1 MDVIWISSQKDLI
14 MWDRLTQTDSLLKLG
29 IVLLLLFFSAFFSG
43 SETALTAA
51 SRARMHQ
58 LEKDG
63 DKRASL
69 VSKLL
74 NMRERLLGAILL
86 GNNFVN
92 ILASSI
98 MAGLMLSIVGDA
110 GIIYATI
117 ITTALILIF
126 AEVLPKTYAISQP
139 DRMALNVSRP
149 INLVVKLLAPIVT
162 VVQAIVSNTLRLFG
176 VDTSASPYTTM
187 DEIRGAVDLGHHEG
201 GVAKRARDQII
212 GVLELDELTVEE
224 VMIHR
229 KNLAMVDADAEPEQ
243 IIKEVLASGHT
254 RLPMWN
260 GDKDNV
266 TGVLH
271 AKDILKALSRTDIDI
286 KSLNMKRI
294 AREPWFVPETTSVA
308 QQLRAFQQKREHF
321 ALVVDEYGALMG
333 VLTLEDI
340 IEEIVGDIQD
350 EYDTDIEGLTRIV
363 NGAVIA
369 RGDIPVRDLNRAM
382 DWTLPDEEAVTLA
395 GLVIHEAQAI
405 PEEGHTFSFYG
416 YRFEILERVRNQIV
430 KLKVTRSFEPD
441 QS

>member
-1 MDVIWISSQKDLI
+1 
-14 MWDRLTQTDSLLKLG
+14 MWDKLTQTDNLLSLG
-29 IVLLLLFFSAFFSG
+29 IVLILLCFSAFFSG

-63 DKRASL
+63 DKRATL

-74 NMRERLLGAILL
+74 GMRERLLGGILL

-98 MAGLMLSIVGDA
+98 MAGLMLSIVGEA

-139 DRMALNVSRP
+139 DKMALNVSRP
-149 INLVVKLLAPIVT
+149 INFIVIVLAPIVA
-162 VVQAIVSNTLRLFG
+162 VVQAIVSSTLRLFG
-176 VDTSASPYTTM
+176 VDTSASAYTTM

-229 KNLAMVDADAEPEQ
+229 KNLAMVDADSEPEQ

-254 RLPMWN
+254 RLPLWK
-260 GDKDNV
+260 GDLDNV
-266 TGVLH
+266 IGVLH
-271 AKDILKALSRTDIDI
+271 AKDILKALSRTDVDI

-350 EYDTDIEGLTRIV
+350 EHDTDIEGLSRLA
-363 NGAVIA
+363 NGSVIA

-382 DWTLPDEEAVTLA
+382 DWSMPDEEAVTLA
-395 GLVIHEAQAI
+395 GLVIHEAQTI
-405 PEEGHTFSFYG
+405 PDVGQTFSFYG

-430 KLKVTRSFEPD
+430 KLKVTHSFEPD
-441 QS
+441 QT

>member
-1 MDVIWISSQKDLI
+1 
-14 MWDRLTQTDSLLKLG
+14 MWDKLLETESLLQLG
-29 IVLLLLFFSAFFSG
+29 LVVLLLLFSAFFSG
-43 SETALTAA
+43 SETSLTAA

-63 DKRASL
+63 DKRATL

-98 MAGLMLSIVGDA
+98 MAGLMLSIVGEA

-139 DRMALNVSRP
+139 DKMALHVVRP
-149 INLVVKLLAPIVT
+149 ISFIVTLLAPIVA
-162 VVQAIVSNTLRLFG
+162 VVQAIVSATLRLG
-176 VDTSASPYTTM
+176 GADITASPYTAM
-187 DEIRGAVDLGHHEG
+187 DEIRGAVDLGHQEG
-201 GVAKRARDQII
+201 DVAKRARDQII
-212 GVLELDELTVEE
+212 GVLELGELTVEA

-229 KNLAMVDADAEPEQ
+229 KNLAMIDADNSPEQ
-243 IIKEVLASGHT
+243 IVKDVLASGHT
-254 RLPMWN
+254 RMPLWK

-266 TGVLH
+266 IGILH
-271 AKDILKALSRTDIDI
+271 AKDLLKALSRNDGDIA
-286 KSLNMKRI
+286 SLNIKRI
-294 AREPWFVPETTSVA
+294 VREPWFIPETTSVV

-350 EYDTDIEGLTRIV
+350 EYDTVIEGLTRLKS
-363 NGAVIA
+363 GAVIA
-369 RGDIPVRDLNRAM
+369 RGDIPVRDLNRAL
-382 DWTLPDEEAVTLA
+382 DWSLPDEEAVTLA
-395 GLVIHEAQAI
+395 GLVIHESQTI
-405 PEEGHTFSFYG
+405 PDEGQTFAFYG
-416 YRFEILERVRNQIV
+416 YRFEILERLRNQIV
-430 KLKVTRSFEPD
+430 KLKVTHSFEAD
-441 QS
+441 RHN

>member
-1 MDVIWISSQKDLI
+1 
-14 MWDRLTQTDSLLKLG
+14 MWDKLTQPENLLQLG
-29 IVLLLLFFSAFFSG
+29 LVILLLFFSAFFSG
-43 SETALTAA
+43 SETSLTAA
-51 SRARMHQ
+51 SRARMLQ
-58 LEKDG
+58 FEKDG
-63 DKRASL
+63 DKRAGL

-74 NMRERLLGAILL
+74 NMRERLLGGILL

-98 MAGLMLSIVGDA
+98 MAGLMLSIVGDS

-139 DRMALNVSRP
+139 DKMALHVARP
-149 INLVVKLLAPIVT
+149 IGFVVKILSPIVS
-162 VVQAIVSNTLRLFG
+162 VVQIIVNGTLRLFG
-176 VDTSASPYTTM
+176 VDTTTSPYTAI
-187 DEIRGAVDLGHHEG
+187 DEIRGAVDLGHQEG
-201 GVAKRARDQII
+201 GVAKGARDQII
-212 GVLELDELTVEE
+212 GVLELGELTVEE

-229 KNLAMVDADAEPEQ
+229 KNLAMVDSDSEPEQ
-243 IIKEVLASGHT
+243 IVKEVLASGHT
-254 RLPMWN
+254 RLPMWK
-260 GDKDNV
+260 GDQDNV
-266 TGVLH
+266 IGVLH
-271 AKDILKALSRTDIDI
+271 AKDILKALSRADVDI

-350 EYDTDIEGLTRIV
+350 EYDPNIEGLTRLKSGSV
-363 NGAVIA
+363 MA
-369 RGDIPVRDLNRAM
+369 RGDVPVRDLNRAL

-395 GLVIHEAQAI
+395 GLVIHEAQTI
-405 PEEGHTFSFYG
+405 PDEGQTFAFYG

-430 KLKVTRSFEPD
+430 KLKVTRSFEVD
-441 QS
+441 QL

>member
-1 MDVIWISSQKDLI
+1 
-14 MWDRLTQTDSLLKLG
+14 MWDKLTETENLLQFAL
-29 IVLLLLFFSAFFSG
+29 IVLLLLFSAFFSG
-43 SETALTAA
+43 SETSLTAA

-74 NMRERLLGAILL
+74 NMRERLLGGILL

-98 MAGLMLSIVGDA
+98 MAGLMLNIVGEA

-139 DRMALNVSRP
+139 DKMSLHVARP
-149 INLVVKLLAPIVT
+149 ISFIVKLLAPIVS
-162 VVQAIVSNTLRLFG
+162 VVQIIVNATLKLFG
-176 VDTSASPYTTM
+176 VNTTASPYKVM
-187 DEIRGAVDLGHHEG
+187 DEIRGAVDLGHQEG

-212 GVLELDELTVEE
+212 GVLELDELTLEE

-229 KNLAMVDADAEPEQ
+229 KNLATVDADSDSEQ
-243 IIKEVLASGHT
+243 IVKDVLASGHT
-254 RLPMWN
+254 RLPMWK
-260 GDKDNV
+260 GDQDNV
-266 TGVLH
+266 IGVLH
-271 AKDILKALSRTDIDI
+271 AKDILKALSRTDVDI

-350 EYDTDIEGLTRIV
+350 EHDIDIEGLTRL
-363 NGAVIA
+363 NSGAIMA
-369 RGDIPVRDLNRAM
+369 RGDVPVRDLNRAL

-395 GLVIHEAQAI
+395 GLVIHEAQTI
-405 PEEGHTFSFYG
+405 PDEGQTFAFYG
-416 YRFEILERVRNQIV
+416 YRFEVVERVRNQIV
-430 KLKVTRSFEPD
+430 KLKVTRN
-441 QS
+441 

>member
-1 MDVIWISSQKDLI
+1 
-14 MWDRLTQTDSLLKLG
+14 MWDKLTQTENLLQLG
-29 IVLLLLFFSAFFSG
+29 LVLLLLFFSAFFSG
-43 SETALTAA
+43 SETSLTAA

-58 LEKDG
+58 FEKDG
-63 DKRASL
+63 DKRAAR
-69 VSKLL
+69 VSMLL
-74 NMRERLLGAILL
+74 NMRERLLGGILL

-98 MAGLMLSIVGDA
+98 MAGLMLSIFGDS

-139 DRMALNVSRP
+139 DKMALHVARP
-149 INLVVKLLAPIVT
+149 IGLVVKILSP
-162 VVQAIVSNTLRLFG
+162 VVAIVQIIVSATLRLFG
-176 VDTSASPYTTM
+176 VDITASPYTAM
-187 DEIRGAVDLGHHEG
+187 DEIRGAVDLGHQEG
-201 GVAKRARDQII
+201 DVAKRARDQII
-212 GVLELDELTVEE
+212 GVLELGELTVEE

-229 KNLAMVDADAEPEQ
+229 KNLAMVDADSDPEQ
-243 IIKEVLASGHT
+243 IVKDVLASGHT
-254 RLPMWN
+254 RVPMWKN
-260 GDKDNV
+260 DKDNV
-266 TGVLH
+266 IGVLH
-271 AKDILKALSRTDIDI
+271 AKDILKALSRADVDI

-350 EYDTDIEGLTRIV
+350 EHDTDIEGLTRLK
-363 NGAVIA
+363 NGAVMA
-369 RGDIPVRDLNRAM
+369 RGDIPVRDLNRAL
-382 DWTLPDEEAVTLA
+382 DWALPDEEAVTLA
-395 GLVIHEAQAI
+395 GLVIHEAQTI
-405 PEEGHTFSFYG
+405 PDEGQTFAFYG

-430 KLKVTRSFEPD
+430 KLKVTRNFD
-441 QS
+441 GD

>member
-1 MDVIWISSQKDLI
+1 
-14 MWDRLTQTDSLLKLG
+14 MWDKLLETESLLQIGL
-29 IVLLLLFFSAFFSG
+29 VFLLLLFSAFFSG
-43 SETALTAA
+43 SETSLTAA

-63 DKRASL
+63 NKRATL

-98 MAGLMLSIVGDA
+98 MAGLMLSIVGEA

-139 DRMALNVSRP
+139 DKMALHVVRP
-149 INLVVKLLAPIVT
+149 ISFIVKVLAPIVA
-162 VVQAIVSNTLRLFG
+162 VVQAIVSATLRLG
-176 VDTSASPYTTM
+176 GADITASPYTAM
-187 DEIRGAVDLGHHEG
+187 DEIRGAVDLGHQEG
-201 GVAKRARDQII
+201 DVAKRARDQII
-212 GVLELDELTVEE
+212 GVLELGELTVEE

-229 KNLAMVDADAEPEQ
+229 KNLSMVDADDSPEQ
-243 IIKEVLASGHT
+243 IVKDVLASGHT
-254 RLPMWN
+254 RMPLWK

-266 TGVLH
+266 IGILH
-271 AKDILKALSRTDIDI
+271 AKDLLKALSRNDGDMASVNI
-286 KSLNMKRI
+286 KRI
-294 AREPWFVPETTSVA
+294 AREPWFVPETTSVV

-350 EYDTDIEGLTRIV
+350 EYDTDIEGLTRLKS
-363 NGAVIA
+363 GSVIA
-369 RGDIPVRDLNRAM
+369 RGDIPVRDLNRAL
-382 DWTLPDEEAVTLA
+382 DWSLPDEEAVTLA
-395 GLVIHEAQAI
+395 GLVIHEAQTI
-405 PEEGHTFSFYG
+405 PDEGQTFAFYG
-416 YRFEILERVRNQIV
+416 YRFEILERLRNQII
-430 KLKVTRSFEPD
+430 KLKVTHSFEANRRN
-441 QS
+441 